1 MKKYFGIMVA
11 LLLGICII
19 IIPTNVHAMKQSAL
33 GGKVFLVDVSGDKSY
48 RLNDDNAQNEM
59 VLIMFN
65 KKGTRYVKN
74 FLITD
79 GQGNITGFPH
89 YPKENKKEYNSAIK
103 SKKGYY
109 KIDMDMPVKDNDY
122 QVKGNKVKMGD
133 TWGNIQQNEP
143 DDYIIAWD
151 GNSGSELVARAARD
165 GAVSVEDSPY
175 TQHLVLANQQ
185 YKFKW

>member
-1 MKKYFGIMVA
+1 
-11 LLLGICII
+11 
-19 IIPTNVHAMKQSAL
+19 
-33 GGKVFLVDVSGDKSY
+33 
-48 RLNDDNAQNEM
+48 
-59 VLIMFN
+59 
-65 KKGTRYVKN
+65 
-74 FLITD
+74 
-79 GQGNITGFPH
+79 
-89 YPKENKKEYNSAIK
+89 
-103 SKKGYY
+103 
-109 KIDMDMPVKDNDY
+109 MDMPVKDNDY